1 MGRRAGSMR
10 GTGSVSARGHEMNK
24 PAEKLGGRFARRSL
38 VAVGAASLLLM
49 SWGAVNA
56 QSGSAQVGVAAAVVG
71 DVKLSNAQTT
81 KPKSVA
87 VRQRIALADLIQT
100 GKGGRLQLLL
110 LDRST
115 FTIGANSVLRID
127 RFVYDP
133 SRGRTSGATV
143 VRGAFR
149 FMSGQSNRGNSA
161 TVSSPVATIG
171 IRGTIL
177 EGVVGEGARDIA
189 KHEDK
194 AVREADADKQT
205 ATLVV
210 LRGPGAGTEP
220 GAEVGSASVTSGGFT
235 VELTE
240 PMQAAFVPRA
250 GAAPIGPFRISPGG
264 LSSLHDQVF
273 PEKSGGGGLGKALL
287 GGALIILPAVI
298 NGGGKKT
305 GGSTPRPND
314 PGVVPGKP

>member
-1 MGRRAGSMR
+1 MKMPVARFGARFSHRR
-10 GTGSVSARGHEMNK
+10 
-24 PAEKLGGRFARRSL
+24 L
-38 VAVGAASLLLM
+38 AALAAATALL
-49 SWGAVNA
+49 SWGGANA

-71 DVKLSNAQTT
+71 DVKLSNAQTP

-87 VRQRIALADLIQT
+87 IRQRIALADLIQT

-133 SRGRTSGATV
+133 SRGRTSGASV

-194 AVREADADKQT
+194 AVRDADADKQT

-220 GAEVGSASVTSGGFT
+220 GAEVGAASVTSGGVT

-305 GGSTPRPND
+305 GGSAPRPND

>member
-1 MGRRAGSMR
+1 MKIPMTRL
-10 GTGSVSARGHEMNK
+10 SARRLLQGLL
-24 PAEKLGGRFARRSL
+24 AL
-38 VAVGAASLLLM
+38 GAASAML
-49 SWGAVNA
+49 SERTANA
-56 QSGSAQVGVAAAVVG
+56 QSSPAQVGVAAAVV
-71 DVKLSNAQTT
+71 DEVKLSNTLSP
-81 KPKSVA
+81 KPKAVS

-100 GKGGRLQLLL
+100 GEGGRLQMLL

-115 FTIGANSVLRID
+115 FTIGPNSVLRID

-149 FMSGQSNRGNSA
+149 FMSGQSSRGNSA
-161 TVSSPVATIG
+161 TISSPVATIG

-194 AVREADADKQT
+194 GVREADADQIT
-205 ATLVV
+205 TTLVV

-220 GAEVGSASVTSGGFT
+220 GVEVGAASVTSGGVT
-235 VELTE
+235 IELTE

-250 GAAPIGPFRISPGG
+250 GAAPIGPFRLSPGG
-264 LSSLHDQVF
+264 LARLHNQIF
-273 PEKSGGGGLGKALL
+273 PEKGIGGLGKSLL
-287 GGALIILPAVI
+287 GGILRVLPSVI
-298 NGGGKKT
+298 NGGGGT
-305 GGSTPRPND
+305 TAGSTSPND
-314 PGVVPGKP
+314 PPPRQPSKP

>member
-1 MGRRAGSMR
+1 MNTLVVSGAR
-10 GTGSVSARGHEMNK
+10 SAR
-24 PAEKLGGRFARRSL
+24 RTL
-38 VAVGAASLLLM
+38 VALGAAAVLL
-49 SWGAVNA
+49 SWGSANA
-56 QSGSAQVGVAAAVVG
+56 QSGAAQVGVAAAVVG
-71 DVKLSNAQTT
+71 EVKLSNAQSP
-81 KPKSVA
+81 KPKAVA
-87 VRQRIALADLIQT
+87 LRQRIALADLIQT

-161 TVSSPVATIG
+161 AVNSPVATIG

-194 AVREADADKQT
+194 AVRDADADKKT

-220 GAEVGSASVTSGGFT
+220 GAEVGAASVTSGGVT
-235 VELTE
+235 VQLTE
-240 PMQAAFVPRA
+240 PMQAAYVPRA
-250 GAAPIGPFRISPGG
+250 GAAPIGPFRISPSG

-273 PEKSGGGGLGKALL
+273 PAKSGGGLGKALL
-287 GGALIILPAVI
+287 GGALIILPNVI
-298 NGGGKKT
+298 NGGGKKGS
-305 GGSTPRPND
+305 GGNAPGPND
-314 PGVVPGKP
+314 PAGVPGKP

>member
-1 MGRRAGSMR
+1 MKIPVIRTRARHLQPGLLAAGAALAMLS
-10 GTGSVSARGHEMNK
+10 GASVSA
-24 PAEKLGGRFARRSL
+24 
-38 VAVGAASLLLM
+38 
-49 SWGAVNA
+49 
-56 QSGSAQVGVAAAVVG
+56 QSSPTQIGIAAAVVSE
-71 DVKLSNAQTT
+71 VKLSSAQSP
-81 KPKSVA
+81 KPKPVS

-100 GKGGRLQLLL
+100 GKGGRLQVLL

-115 FTIGANSVLRID
+115 FTIGPNSVLRID

-133 SRGRTSGATV
+133 SRGRTSGTSV

-161 TVSSPVATIG
+161 AVSSPVATIG

-177 EGVVGEGARDIA
+177 EGVVGEGAREIA

-194 AVREADADKQT
+194 AVREADADKKT

-220 GAEVGSASVTSGGFT
+220 GAEVGSASVTSGGVT

-240 PMQAAFVPRA
+240 PMQAAYVPRA

-273 PEKSGGGGLGKALL
+273 PEKGGSGGLGKSLL
-287 GGALIILPAVI
+287 GGVLGVLPSVI
-298 NGGGKKT
+298 NGRGGKTT
-305 GGSTPRPND
+305 GGSTPAPND
-314 PGVVPGKP
+314 PAGRPGKP

>member
-1 MGRRAGSMR
+1 MKMPMPRLSAGHLLQ
-10 GTGSVSARGHEMNK
+10 GLLAI
-24 PAEKLGGRFARRSL
+24 
-38 VAVGAASLLLM
+38 GAATAMLSGG
-49 SWGAVNA
+49 SANA
-56 QSGSAQVGVAAAVVG
+56 QSSPAQIGVAAAVVG
-71 DVKLSNAQTT
+71 EARLSNTQSP
-81 KPKSVA
+81 KPKAIS

-100 GKGGRLQLLL
+100 GKGGRLQVLL

-115 FTIGANSVLRID
+115 FTIGANSILRID

-161 TVSSPVATIG
+161 AISSPVATIG

-194 AVREADADKQT
+194 AVREADADKKT

-210 LRGPGAGTEP
+210 LRGPGAGTES
-220 GAEVGSASVTSGGFT
+220 GAEVGAASVTSGGVT

-264 LSSLHDQVF
+264 LASLHDQVF
-273 PEKSGGGGLGKALL
+273 PEKGSGGSLGKSLL
-287 GGALIILPAVI
+287 GGVLGVLPSVI
-298 NGGGKKT
+298 NGG
-305 GGSTPRPND
+305 STPAPND
-314 PGVVPGKP
+314 PSGRPGKP

>member
-1 MGRRAGSMR
+1 MNQ
-10 GTGSVSARGHEMNK
+10 SAETLRV
-24 PAEKLGGRFARRSL
+24 RFARRSL
-38 VAVGAASLLLM
+38 VALGAASILM
-49 SWGAVNA
+49 SAVAANS
-56 QSGSAQVGVAAAVVG
+56 QTGSAQVGVAAVVVG
-71 DVKLSNAQTT
+71 EVKLSNAQAP

-115 FTIGANSVLRID
+115 FTIGANAVLRID

-149 FMSGQSNRGNSA
+149 FMSGQSNRANNA

-189 KHEDK
+189 KNENK
-194 AVREADADKQT
+194 AVRDADADKKT

-220 GAEVGSASVTSGGFT
+220 GAEVGAASVTSGGVT

-250 GAAPIGPFRISPGG
+250 GAAPIGPFRISPSG

-273 PEKSGGGGLGKALL
+273 PAKSGGGGLGKALL
-287 GGALIILPAVI
+287 GGALIILPNVI
-298 NGGGKKT
+298 NGGGKNTT
-305 GGSTPRPND
+305 GRNPPN
-314 PGVVPGKP
+314 PNNPSGVPGKP

>member
-1 MGRRAGSMR
+1 MTRLA
-10 GTGSVSARGHEMNK
+10 TG
-24 PAEKLGGRFARRSL
+24 LGARRL
-38 VAVGAASLLLM
+38 IRGIFAIGAASAVL
-49 SWGAVNA
+49 SWGAAYA
-56 QSGSAQVGVAAAVVG
+56 QSGSAQVGIAAAVVG
-71 DVKLSNAQTT
+71 EVKLSNAQS
-81 KPKSVA
+81 PKAKAVA
-87 VRQRIALADLIQT
+87 LRQRIALADLIQT
-100 GKGGRLQLLL
+100 GKAGRLQLLL

-115 FTIGANSVLRID
+115 FTIGPNTVLRID

-161 TVSSPVATIG
+161 TISSPVATIG

-177 EGVVGEGARDIA
+177 EGVVGEGARVIA
-189 KHEDK
+189 SREDK
-194 AVREADADKQT
+194 PVRNADADKQT

-210 LRGPGAGTEP
+210 LRGPGPGTDP
-220 GAEVGSASVTSGGFT
+220 GAEVGSASVTSGGVT

-264 LSSLHDQVF
+264 LASLHDQVF
-273 PEKSGGGGLGKALL
+273 PQKTGGGGLGKALL
-287 GGALIILPAVI
+287 GGALGILPGLI
-298 NGGGKKT
+298 NSGGKSSRGNEPPPKE
-305 GGSTPRPND
+305 
-314 PGVVPGKP
+314 PGRSPGQR